1 MIDMNR
7 IGELNKLGQAI
18 WYDNIRRSLL
28 DSGELQALIDEG
40 VTGVTSNPTIFE
52 KAIAGSEDYDE
63 DLQRFSGEG
72 KAPEDIFWTFAADD
86 MRRTAD
92 LLRPVYDRTKGA
104 DGYACLEVSPK
115 LAHQTDETISEAR
128 HLFALLDRPNVMI
141 KVPATPAGIPAIE
154 KLISEGINVNVTLM
168 FSLEQYEAVA
178 NAYIAGLEK
187 LAASGKDPSLVASVA
202 SFFVSRVD
210 TAIDKM
216 LEEVGAT
223 DLQGKAAI
231 ANARMAYARFKELF
245 GGPRW
250 KALAANGARVQR
262 PLWASTGTKNPLYPD
277 TLYVDSLIGRDTVN
291 TLPPATLQS
300 LLEHGAVA
308 PTIEADV
315 DMAREL
321 LEQLAKAGVDLDAV
335 TKRLLDEG
343 VASFAHSFDLLID
356 SITEKQGKLQA
367 GWQQFSATL
376 NSYRTLV
383 DKAMA
388 ETTDKRILSR
398 IWAHDHTVWKPEPTE
413 VSNRL
418 GWLNLPEV
426 MKDCIYRM
434 QALADAVRSDGYTH
448 AVLLGMGGSSLA
460 PEVFRKTFGV
470 KRGYLD
476 LAVLDSTDPGAV
488 LAHARRLDPAK
499 TLFIVSTKS
508 GGTVETLSLFKFF
521 YTWVAE
527 DLGVEQ
533 AGRHFIAIT
542 DPGSGL
548 ADLAEQYRFRTTFL
562 NDPTIGGRYSA
573 LSYFGLV
580 PAALIGVDVDALLDR
595 AMTMSCNC
603 EGCNCPVDGNNAGG
617 RLGVAMAELAKA
629 GRDKITV
636 ITSPPL
642 ASFGDWVEQLI
653 AESSGKEGKGI
664 LPVVGEPFGKPEV
677 YGGDRLFVYL
687 RLKGDEAHDTAVKA
701 LEEAGH
707 PVVRI
712 HLDDIYDLGGQFFL
726 WEMATAV
733 AGSRIGINPFDQPNV
748 EAAKKLAQKMV
759 QMYQDEGKLP
769 EPIPANQSNGIGV
782 YADFK
787 AGSLGEALQ
796 GFLSQ
801 AQPGDD
807 HGAGRSYVALQAY
820 VEPTPETDE
829 ALKNLRVRIRD
840 RYRLAVTVGYGPRF
854 LHSTGQ
860 LHKGDAGHGLFIQFT
875 ADMPEDAPIPDR
887 PGEKD
892 SSISFGVLKDAQ
904 ALGDRQALLD
914 AGRKVIRFNLCED
927 VVGSLKQL
935 AEAVE

>member
-1 MIDMNR
+1 MNR
-7 IGELNKLGQAI
+7 IGELNRLGQAI

-28 DSGELQALIDEG
+28 ESGELQALIDEG
-40 VTGVTSNPTIFE
+40 VSGVTSNPTIFE

-63 DLQRFSGEG
+63 DLQRLSGEG
-72 KAPEDIFWTFAADD
+72 AAPEDIFWTLAADD

-92 LLRPVYDRTKGA
+92 LLRPAYDRTEGA
-104 DGYACLEVSPK
+104 DGYACLEVNPK
-115 LAHQTDETISEAR
+115 LAHQTEETVSEAR
-128 HLFALLDRPNVMI
+128 RLFALLDRPNVMI

-187 LAASGKDPSLVASVA
+187 LAASGRDLSRVASVA

-231 ANARMAYARFKELF
+231 ANAKIAYARFKEIF
-245 GGPRW
+245 SGPRW
-250 KALAANGARVQR
+250 EALAARGARVQR

-291 TLPPATLQS
+291 TLPPATLQAFID
-300 LLEHGAVA
+300 HGTVA
-308 PTIEADV
+308 PTIEADLNA
-315 DMAREL
+315 AREL

-343 VASFAHSFDLLID
+343 VAAFADSFDSLID
-356 SITEKQGKLQA
+356 SITEKREKLQV

-376 NSYRTLV
+376 DSYQTLV
-383 DKAMA
+383 DRALA
-388 ETTDKRILSR
+388 EIRDKRILSR
-398 IWAHDHTVWKPEPTE
+398 IWAHDHTVWQPEPTE

-418 GWLNLPEV
+418 GWLNMPEV
-426 MKDCIYRM
+426 MKECVYRM
-434 QALADAVRSDGYTH
+434 QALAEAVCAEGYTH
-448 AVLLGMGGSSLA
+448 AVLFGMGGSSLA

-470 KRGYLD
+470 KKGYLD

-488 LAHARRLDPAK
+488 LAHAKRLDPGK

-508 GGTVETLSLFKFF
+508 GGTVETLSFFKFF
-521 YTWVAE
+521 YNWAAE
-527 DLGVEQ
+527 ALGVEQ

-542 DPGSGL
+542 DPGSSL
-548 ADLAEQYRFRTTFL
+548 ADLAEQYGFRSTFL
-562 NDPTIGGRYSA
+562 NDPMIGGRYSA

-580 PAALIGVDVDALLDR
+580 PAALIGADVDALLDR

-603 EGCNCPVDGNNAGG
+603 AGCNCPVDGNNTGG
-617 RLGVAMAELAKA
+617 RLGVVMAELARA
-629 GRDKITV
+629 GRDKTTV
-636 ITSPPL
+636 ITSPAL

-653 AESSGKEGKGI
+653 AESTGKEGKGI
-664 LPVVGEPFGKPEV
+664 LPVVGEPVGKPEV
-677 YGGDRLFVYL
+677 YGSDRLFVYL
-687 RLKGDEAHDTAVKA
+687 RLKGDEAHDSAVKA
-701 LEEAGH
+701 LEKAGH

-733 AGSRIGINPFDQPNV
+733 AGARIGINPFDQPNV

-759 QMYQDEGKLP
+759 QSYQKEGKLP
-769 EPIPANQSNGIGV
+769 EPIPTLQSNGIRV
-782 YADFK
+782 YADFE
-787 AGSLGEALQ
+787 AHSVDESLPR
-796 GFLSQ
+796 FLSQ
-801 AQPGDD
+801 AKPGDD

-820 VEPTPETDE
+820 VEPTPKTDE
-829 ALKNLRVRIRD
+829 ALQNLRVRIRD
-840 RYRLAVTVGYGPRF
+840 RYRLAATVGYGPRF

-875 ADMPEDAPIPDR
+875 ADMPKDAPIPDKAGKK
-887 PGEKD
+887 P

-914 AGRKVIRFNLCED
+914 AGRKVIRFHLDKD
-927 VVGSLKQL
+927 VIGSLRQL
-935 AEAVE
+935 TKALE